1 MKLLLCCVGL
11 AIASA
16 RALPPVPKYETKYFP
31 QVLDHFPSEA
41 PTTTTPSPKWK
52 QRYLIAD
59 EHWGAKGALPN
70 GCKGPI
76 LFYSG
81 NEGPIDAFW
90 GLSGFMTQV
99 LAPSM
104 GALLI
109 FGEARY
115 YGLSQPQ
122 PSSSASEKRRF
133 DFLSTE
139 QILADYAGLL
149 TSVKAS
155 LEGAG
160 NCPVVSFGG
169 SYGGTLT
176 TLFRV
181 KYPHVTVGGL
191 AASAPIGYYAPSGW
205 AARGVTQTTWFNT
218 VVRDYST
225 APTDPPINCYDTLV
239 EAVAATRKFA
249 SAGLELKSAF
259 HLCEDPAEDVD
270 AFIYWVTE
278 ALESI
283 PQLDYP
289 DANGALPG
297 AKRVYEMRVYEE
309 CAVGCV
315 CVCVCVCVCW

>member
-1 MKLLLCCVGL
+1 
-11 AIASA
+11 
-16 RALPPVPKYETKYFP
+16 
-31 QVLDHFPSEA
+31 
-41 PTTTTPSPKWK
+41 
-52 QRYLIAD
+52 
-59 EHWGAKGALPN
+59 
-70 GCKGPI
+70 
-76 LFYSG
+76 
-81 NEGPIDAFW
+81 
-90 GLSGFMTQV
+90 
-99 LAPSM
+99 M

-225 APTDPPINCYDTLV
+225 SSPSPALPNCYDTLV
-239 EAVAATRKFA
+239 EAVAATRKFV

-259 HLCEDPAEDVD
+259 HLCEDPTADMD
-270 AFIYWVTE
+270 AFIYWITE

-297 AKRVYEMRVYEE
+297 TNVCVHVRVYEGGVCCIRWCVR
-309 CAVGCV
+309 V
-315 CVCVCVCVCW
+315 CVLVRGMV